1 MFALAITDYGPRK
14 IRPEEDATICWHG
27 SPIYPRLFT
36 IIKLI
41 ESMWKDSERTEQEML
56 SLRMVCS
63 KSINRFTM
71 VLLVYNGIRY
81 IKQRSQGQFRMAK
94 NKN

>member
-1 MFALAITDYGPRK
+1 
-14 IRPEEDATICWHG
+14 
-27 SPIYPRLFT
+27 
-36 IIKLI
+36 
-41 ESMWKDSERTEQEML
+41 ML

-94 NKN
+94 IKIKSKTLFYECKWSIKMKNWSTKFLE

>member
-1 MFALAITDYGPRK
+1 
-14 IRPEEDATICWHG
+14 
-27 SPIYPRLFT
+27 
-36 IIKLI
+36 
-41 ESMWKDSERTEQEML
+41 ML

-94 NKN
+94 IKIKSNIVEKASLVFL

>member
-1 MFALAITDYGPRK
+1 
-14 IRPEEDATICWHG
+14 
-27 SPIYPRLFT
+27 
-36 IIKLI
+36 
-41 ESMWKDSERTEQEML
+41 ML

-94 NKN
+94 IKIKSKTLFYECKWSIKMKNWATKLLE

>member
-1 MFALAITDYGPRK
+1 
-14 IRPEEDATICWHG
+14 
-27 SPIYPRLFT
+27 
-36 IIKLI
+36 
-41 ESMWKDSERTEQEML
+41 ML

-94 NKN
+94 IKIKSKTLFNECKWSKKMQKLATKFLE